1 MFLGERQQQIQG
13 IVVINATRGKH
24 LEDVGANNYTA
35 VKIGSRKHEWYN
47 YSFPGH
53 VQYFAMMKN

>member
-24 LEDVGANNYTA
+24 LEEVGANNYTA
-35 VKIGSRKHEWYN
+35 VKIGSRKHEWYS